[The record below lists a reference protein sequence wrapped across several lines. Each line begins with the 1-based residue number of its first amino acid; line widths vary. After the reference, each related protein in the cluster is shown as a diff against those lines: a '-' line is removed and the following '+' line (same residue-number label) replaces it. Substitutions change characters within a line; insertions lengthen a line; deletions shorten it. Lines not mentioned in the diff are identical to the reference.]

1 MKKYT
6 CSFCNKPQTETA
18 KMIVARG
25 MNTNGE
31 NICVCSDCITMLYKM
46 LEQEKE
52 KESHNVELLKK
63 PSEIKDWLDS
73 YIISQDDAKKA
84 VATALYEHQKQ
95 LKYNEN
101 LNKNQ
106 DALNRI
112 NLFVIGESGS
122 GLFC

>member
-1 MKKYT
+1 
-6 CSFCNKPQTETA
+6 
-18 KMIVARG
+18 MIVARG